1 MKHDHETEIKLVVR
15 DLRALR
21 RRLRELGFRTIHA
34 RHLERNLLFDFP
46 DQRLRKAR
54 CLLRLRWEGRRC
66 LLTFK
71 GAPVRSRAYKIRPE
85 MQTPVTNG
93 RGLQAA
99 LEQLGMR
106 NTFCYEKYRTAL
118 TPGGKKEGP
127 EVVLDE
133 TPIGHYVELEGP
145 AGWIDGTAKRLGY
158 SRKDYITSS
167 YAALY
172 YARCRAER
180 RRPENMVFGAGR
192 KGWVASSVA

>member
-1 MKHDHETEIKLVVR
+1 MKHGHETEIKLAVG
-15 DLRALR
+15 DLGALQ
-21 RRLRELGFRTIHA
+21 RRLRDLGFRTIRG
-34 RHLERNLLFDFP
+34 RHFERNVLFDFG

-71 GAPVRSRAYKIRPE
+71 GAPVRSRSYKIRPE
-85 MQTPVTNG
+85 TETVVANG
-93 RGLQAA
+93 RRLQAT
-99 LEQLGMR
+99 LERLGMR
-106 NTFCYEKYRTAL
+106 RTFCYEKYRTSL

-127 EVVLDE
+127 EVVVDE
-133 TPIGHYVELEGP
+133 TPIGNYLELEGP

-172 YARCRAER
+172 YAKCRAER
-180 RRPENMVFGAGR
+180 RRPDNMVFVAG
-192 KGWVASSVA
+192 KKP

>member
-1 MKHDHETEIKLVVR
+1 MKHGHEREIKLAVR
-15 DLRALR
+15 DLKVLQ
-21 RRLRELGFRTIHA
+21 RRLRELGFRTIRP
-34 RHLERNLLFDFP
+34 RHFERNLLFDFA

-85 MQTPVTNG
+85 METAVANG
-93 RGLQAA
+93 RKLQAS
-99 LEQLGMR
+99 LECLGMR
-106 NTFCYEKYRTAL
+106 NTFYYEKYRTTL

-133 TPIGHYVELEGP
+133 TPIGNYLELEGP
-145 AGWIDGTAKRLGY
+145 AGWIDGTAKLLGY

-172 YARCRAER
+172 YAKRRAEG
-180 RRPENMVFGAGR
+180 RRPENMVFSTVQ
-192 KGWVASSVA
+192 KH